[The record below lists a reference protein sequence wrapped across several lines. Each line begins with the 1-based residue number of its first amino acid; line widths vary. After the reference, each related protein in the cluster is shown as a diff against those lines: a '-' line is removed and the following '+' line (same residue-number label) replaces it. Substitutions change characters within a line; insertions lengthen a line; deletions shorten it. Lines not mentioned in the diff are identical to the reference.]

1 MGTLVLLAL
10 LMLLCIIMASPG
22 EIPGLQ
28 RLPLASAP
36 SALTC
41 PDSPLPP
48 RPPLPGHFSRGV
60 LLVLGD
66 QG

>member
-28 RLPLASAP
+28 RLPLASVCTDLSRFPFAAP
-36 SALTC
+36 
-41 PDSPLPP
+41 
-48 RPPLPGHFSRGV
+48 PPLPGHFSRGV
-60 LLVLGD
+60 LLILGD